1 MKRIVYLIG
10 VAFALM
16 LVLVSCNPD
25 ENDFSDI
32 ITVNQV
38 SRTMLKKNLE
48 YKHIEMPQQSQAK
61 GD

>member
-1 MKRIVYLIG
+1 MKKIVYLMG
-10 VAFALM
+10 VAFVLM
-16 LVLVSCNPD
+16 LALVSCNPD
-25 ENDFSDI
+25 EDDFSDI

-48 YKHIEMPQQSQAK
+48 YKQVVMPQQSQAK

>member
-1 MKRIVYLIG
+1 MG
-10 VAFALM
+10 VASVLM
-16 LVLVSCNPD
+16 LALVSCNPD
-25 ENDFSDI
+25 EDDFSDT